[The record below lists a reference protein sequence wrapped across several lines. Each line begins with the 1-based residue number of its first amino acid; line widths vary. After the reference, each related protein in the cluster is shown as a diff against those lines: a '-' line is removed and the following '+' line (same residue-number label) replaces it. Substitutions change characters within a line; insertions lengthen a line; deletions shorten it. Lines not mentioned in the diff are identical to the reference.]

1 MTFYTTILGLQD
13 GGMVGLRGT
22 RVVAVPLAEATA
34 GPRTVELSQFA
45 EAEVFF
51 G

>member
-1 MTFYTTILGLQD
+1 
-13 GGMVGLRGT
+13 MVALRGT
-22 RVVAVPLAEATA
+22 RIEAVPIEEATA
-34 GPRTVELSQFA
+34 GPKEVDLDQFA